1 MSDAEMSATAQ
12 DYVKVIWSAQ
22 EWSDEPVTTSFL
34 ARRLGVSAPTVSETV
49 RRLSIAGLVEHVP
62 RGAVTLTALG
72 RREALGMVRRHR
84 IIETFLVSELG
95 YGWDE
100 VHDEAEVLEH
110 ACSDRMIEAMDA
122 SLGHPTR
129 DPHGDP
135 IPQPDGSVP
144 APPAVNLAEAS
155 TGAWTVAR
163 IADSDPQL
171 LRYLAEL
178 GLVLDARLEVA
189 ERAPYADGVSLRV
202 EGGAA
207 AQLGAAAAAA
217 LWVIPHGRS

>member
-12 DYVKVIWSAQ
+12 DYVKVIWNAQ

-49 RRLSIAGLVEHVP
+49 RRLSAAGLVEHVP
-62 RGAVTLTALG
+62 RGAVTLTPRG

-110 ACSDRMIEAMDA
+110 ACSDRMIEAMD
-122 SLGHPTR
+122 SRLGHPTR

-144 APPAVNLAEAS
+144 SPPAVNLAEAPAG
-155 TGAWTVAR
+155 TWTVAR
-163 IADSDPQL
+163 LADSDPDL
-171 LRYLAEL
+171 LRYLGES
-178 GLVLDARLEVA
+178 GLVLDARVDVG
-189 ERAPYADGVSLRV
+189 ERPPYSEGVSLRV
-202 EGGAA
+202 EDAEA
-207 AQLGAAAAAA
+207 VLLGSEAAAAV
-217 LWVIPHGRS
+217 WVIPHARS